1 MKPVTVWLLRYF
13 PYSLL
18 VKKQSW
24 YLRASVVIFL
34 AALGFAI
41 FYGKDINAG
50 LLSAFSF
57 AFLLVF
63 ISSFLPRKENKVT
76 SLVTQTGALELLD
89 LSPLPIFTYE
99 KRDDDIYIRFA
110 NLACHSMLAEGA
122 KSLIGKPINRLVM
135 LEDEEEMLSAFFET
149 LESDVVRKNNTF
161 HIRSRSSSGNVI
173 KLLCQTSQI
182 KWLGDYIGICF
193 LFDVTDTENQLVE
206 MQAHVQEG
214 YMSALV
220 AGIVHDFRNVLTS
233 IIGTAEALQFTIED
247 KAAVKQLDVIID
259 ASERGSDTITEL
271 LQLSSSGQST
281 EVSKKREIAD
291 DLKSIF
297 SLLRLQLPVNVKLN
311 CNIEK
316 NLPAIQVT
324 TTELEQILMNLVNN
338 AAQAMD
344 KDHGTIAI
352 HVSHNKAEDTCL
364 NTEAIRITVSDNGK
378 GIAEDDLHKVTENFW
393 TLRKSEG
400 GTGLGL
406 AMVKRI
412 VNNLGGKLDISSE
425 VGVGTQ
431 ISMCFPLHA
440 EQHDVSPTVKQ
451 AAPAASASQFQA
463 QPCTILLVD
472 DQPSVLHV
480 QQMLL
485 EAMGHSV
492 ITSLNGQEAIKTFD
506 KNKSSIQMVVT
517 DFKMPD
523 MDGIEL
529 VEALREINED
539 LPLLM
544 ITAYGETEKLRR
556 AKDLNMTII
565 LKPTNLN
572 KLSKAITETQLKYPN
587 LFS

>member
-1 MKPVTVWLLRYF
+1 MKPVTVWLLRHF

-18 VKKQSW
+18 VKNQSW
-24 YLRASVVIFL
+24 CLRASVVIFL
-34 AALGFAI
+34 VASAFTLFHTEHVHT
-41 FYGKDINAG
+41 G
-50 LLSAFSF
+50 LLVAFSF
-57 AFLLVF
+57 SFLLIF
-63 ISSFLPRKENKVT
+63 ISSYLPRKETKIST
-76 SLVTQTGALELLD
+76 LVTQTGALELLD

-99 KRDDDIYIRFA
+99 KHDDDIYIRFA
-110 NLACHSMLAEGA
+110 NLACHSMLAEGS
-122 KSLIGKPINRLVM
+122 KSLIGKPINSLVM
-135 LEDEEEMLSAFFET
+135 LEDEEEMLSVCFDT
-149 LESDVVRKNNTF
+149 LNTQEINKNHNF
-161 HIRSRSSSGNVI
+161 YIRSRGADDRIV
-173 KLLCQTSQI
+173 KLLCVTSKI
-182 KWLGDYIGICF
+182 KWLEQYIGICF
-193 LFDVTDTENQLVE
+193 LFDISHSENQYAE
-206 MQAHVQEG
+206 MQAHVHEG
-214 YMSALV
+214 YMSTLV
-220 AGIVHDFRNVLTS
+220 AGIVHDFRNMLTS

-281 EVSKKREIAD
+281 EVREKREISD

-316 NLPAIQVT
+316 NLPVIQVT

-352 HVSHNKAEDTCL
+352 HVSHNKAEKTCL
-364 NTEAIRITVSDNGK
+364 NTEVIRITVSDNGK
-378 GIAEDDLHKVTENFW
+378 GIAEGDLHKVTENFW
-393 TLRKSEG
+393 TSRKSEG

-425 VGVGTQ
+425 VGLGTK
-431 ISMCFPLHA
+431 ISICFPIHVDTPA
-440 EQHDVSPTVKQ
+440 PQEAAKEATPTLT
-451 AAPAASASQFQA
+451 SQFQA

-492 ITSLNGQEAIKTFD
+492 ITSLNGQEAIKAFD

-523 MDGIEL
+523 MDGIDL
-529 VEALREINED
+529 AAALREINED

-544 ITAYGETEKLRR
+544 ITAYGETEKLHR
-556 AKDLNMTII
+556 AEDLNMTII
-565 LKPTNLN
+565 LKPTNLD

-587 LFS
+587 IFS